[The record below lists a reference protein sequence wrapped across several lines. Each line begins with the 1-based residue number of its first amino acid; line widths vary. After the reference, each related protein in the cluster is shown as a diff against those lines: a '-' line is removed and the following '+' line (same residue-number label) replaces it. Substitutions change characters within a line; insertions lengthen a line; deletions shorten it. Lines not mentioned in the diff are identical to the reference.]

1 MIWRSVA
8 YESFDYILNHYQIRD
23 EAFVLK
29 SSARSYEV
37 DEVALEEVWSDDES
51 PLMRAWD
58 NL

>member
-1 MIWRSVA
+1 MA

>member
-8 YESFDYILNHYQIRD
+8 YESFDYILNHYQIRG

-29 SSARSYEV
+29 SSARSYGV
-37 DEVALEEVWSDDES
+37 DEVALEEVCSDDES

>member
-1 MIWRSVA
+1 MIWRPVA
-8 YESFDYILNHYQIRD
+8 YESFDYILNHYQIRG

-29 SSARSYEV
+29 GSARSDGV
-37 DEVALEEVWSDDES
+37 DEVALEEVWPDDES